1 MSQRSKEDIDA
12 LIKANETEEGKILG
26 RTMMQES
33 MNERE
38 EMRRNNEMAILE
50 AEINKLQGEYD
61 DAVKE
66 ISKINDT
73 ELARE
78 EQLLDQELS
87 GLYASGQ
94 SANAE
99 YDAAMKKYEQELA
112 AYNAEV
118 AEIQRKS
125 DVRDHL
131 LKEAGDFMALGLI
144 PTDYSRDD
152 DKIVDLMNRIK
163 GEQAS
168 AGDPLGATERDI
180 LRKYNEFVKAYQ
192 QFSIKYRKDIEKYS
206 LEYDTDGVDIR
217 KVGEFYMPFGLRH
230 VLDVMDPAR
239 MGGIVRPYWR
249 LKKTRDMPDAEFGGK
264 KFFSPGRGFGWPAIA
279 FRWNGSEWVQ
289 DSPTWIQGNTTFG
302 SSPDNIGSDKERVWF
317 DILGRS
323 GLSWNQFYGD
333 RYHYAPFLAEFDQL
347 YRTDFSEHGSLP
359 DGIWQLPLNY
369 RTVGL
374 DPITRNSIRNDQ
386 RLAFERCPRGYW
398 FRRGI
403 PEEASQCVYMG
414 DSMVDYQESFYPAYL
429 SPKVFA
435 GKDSRTEYDIWEYNF
450 NSQVV
455 ERKDRTGFRSAQAEQ
470 IWNVQRTANRT
481 TDNVIVFP
489 DKAFLSSDSAQW
501 ELRALPTKVG
511 GAIPER
517 LAEINAM
524 VLFNWDLLTKE
535 QRDAGDNDPQRAAG
549 MGYTERD
556 IREAR
561 DSGTLLAPRN
571 IIILFRREDLTSA
584 HQTMAKNDILRAH
597 KMGYSRA
604 DIQKVIDHG
613 GFMGVRELK
622 NLKQ

>member
-1 MSQRSKEDIDA
+1 
-12 LIKANETEEGKILG
+12 
-26 RTMMQES
+26 MQES
-33 MNERE
+33 MNAQE
-38 EMRRNNEMAILE
+38 EMRRNNEIAILE

-61 DAVKE
+61 DAVEE
-66 ISKINDT
+66 IAKINDT

-94 SANAE
+94 SADAE
-99 YDAAMKKYEQELA
+99 YDAAMKKYEQELV

-118 AEIQRKS
+118 AEAQRKS
-125 DVRDHL
+125 DLRDYML
-131 LKEAGDFMALGLI
+131 RDAGDFMALGLI

-163 GEQAS
+163 GEQA
-168 AGDPLGATERDI
+168 APGDPLGATERDI

-206 LEYDTDGVDIR
+206 LEYDTDGIDIR

-230 VLDVMDPAR
+230 VLDAADPAR

-249 LKKTRDMPDAEFGGK
+249 LKKTRDKEDAEFSGK
-264 KFFSPGRGFGWPAIA
+264 KFVSPGRSYEWPAIP

-289 DSPTWIQGNTTFG
+289 DSPTWIQGNTTWSWVNG
-302 SSPDNIGSDKERVWF
+302 GQNIGSDKERVWF

-414 DSMVDYQESFYPAYL
+414 DSMVDYKESFYPAYL

-435 GKDSRTEYDIWEYNF
+435 GKDSRTEYDIWEYNV

-455 ERKDRTGFRSAQAEQ
+455 ERKDRTGFRSAEAEK

-481 TDNVIVFP
+481 TDNVIVFTGGE
-489 DKAFLSSDSAQW
+489 AMLSSNSAQW
-501 ELRALPTKVG
+501 DLRRGVERASQPMA
-511 GAIPER
+511 GAGTPER

-524 VLFNWDLLTKE
+524 ILFNWDLLTKE
-535 QRDAGDNDPQRAAG
+535 QRDAGDNDPQRAVG

-556 IREAR
+556 IREAK

-584 HQTMAKNDILRAH
+584 HQTMAKNDILRAN

-613 GFMGVRELK
+613 GFMGVRELT

>member
-1 MSQRSKEDIDA
+1 MSQSQQQRSKEDIDA
-12 LIKANETEEGKILG
+12 LIKVNEAEEQKILG
-26 RTMMQES
+26 RTLMQES
-33 MNERE
+33 MNAQE
-38 EMRRNNEMAILE
+38 EMRRNAEIAILE
-50 AEINKLQGEYD
+50 IEINKLQGEYD

-66 ISKINDT
+66 ITKISDT

-78 EQLLDQELS
+78 EQSLDQELS
-87 GLYASGQ
+87 GLYVSGQ

-99 YDAAMKKYEQELA
+99 YDAAMKKYEAELQE
-112 AYNAEV
+112 YNKQA

-125 DVRDHL
+125 DLRDQI

-144 PTDYSRDD
+144 PTDYSGDD
-152 DKIVDLMNRIK
+152 DAIVDLMYKIK
-163 GEQAS
+163 KE
-168 AGDPLGATERDI
+168 AGDPGVPFGTTERVV

-206 LEYDTDGVDIR
+206 LEYDIDGVDIR

-249 LKKTRDMPDAEFGGK
+249 LKKIRDKEGVEFSGK
-264 KFFSPGRGFGWPAIA
+264 KFYTPGGGYGWPAIVYSY
-279 FRWNGSEWVQ
+279 NGSEWVQ
-289 DSPTWIQGNTTFG
+289 DSPTWTQASTWSRANK
-302 SSPDNIGSDKERVWF
+302 IGSDKEKVWF

-323 GLSWNQFYGD
+323 GLSWNQFYGE
-333 RYHYAPFLAEFDQL
+333 RYYYAPFLREFDEL
-347 YRTDFSEHGSLP
+347 YRTDFSENGSIP

-369 RTVGL
+369 RIIGL
-374 DPITRNSIRNDQ
+374 DPNTRNSIRNDQ

-429 SPKVFA
+429 SPRVFA
-435 GKDSRTEYDIWEYNF
+435 GKDSRTEYDIWEYNP

-455 ERKDRTGFRSAQAEQ
+455 ERKDRTGFRSAQAEK
-470 IWNVQRTANRT
+470 IWNAQRNANRT
-481 TDNVIVFP
+481 TDNVIVFS
-489 DKAFLSSDSAQW
+489 DGEAMLSSNSAQW
-501 ELRALPTKVG
+501 DLRKGVERAPQPSAGT
-511 GAIPER
+511 PER

-556 IREAR
+556 IREAK

-604 DIQKVIDHG
+604 KIKKAIDLG
-613 GFMGVRELK
+613 AVLGVR
-622 NLKQ
+622 